1 MASFATTCSP
11 TEAYAVQFCDT
22 DFAFDVTYS
31 RIYWN
36 RSSNYEW
43 SEISTYTWDFG
54 ILGTTPC
61 ASGWEGELLKWEKVE
76 EYYELTGTY

>member
-1 MASFATTCSP
+1 MAIFATTCSP

-22 DFAFDVTYS
+22 DFAFDVAYS

-36 RSSNYEW
+36 RSSSYEW